1 MNGCNRFYSL
11 VPLYHLMLCLS
22 HAPSFPFSG
31 EGPSWGKHTSNPCQ
45 HQHTHISLKR
55 CGHVEERSVDVH
67 VPAAHW
73 EAELF
78 STYWTIFFYVFL
90 LCALTILSN
99 HRMDGWSEKL
109 SNFCTSPTLH
119 PTNSLFFFLYD
130 ITHCKKCH
138 PKNQANVQNSGQR
151 VSNSHL
157 FGYSVLMHVKRRRTW
172 QEVKIMFLL
181 LL

>member
-1 MNGCNRFYSL
+1 MRRAFLSVVR
-11 VPLYHLMLCLS
+11 VPHEENTHPIHVNTNTHTYPSRGAVMLRRGAWMFMFLR
-22 HAPSFPFSG
+22 HTERQNFSA
-31 EGPSWGKHTSNPCQ
+31 HTEP
-45 HQHTHISLKR
+45 
-55 CGHVEERSVDVH
+55 
-67 VPAAHW
+67 
-73 EAELF
+73 
-78 STYWTIFFYVFL
+78 YFFYVFL

-157 FGYSVLMHVKRRRTW
+157 FGYSVLMHVKRRRT
-172 QEVKIMFLL
+172 
-181 LL
+181 